1 MAWVLRPLDLILAA
15 CFGSNGRERLGRGR
29 RRRATA
35 GEESRGGAQGKP
47 AGAGQSRSSGGQNER
62 GFGLGAST
70 RDGELDWVD

>member
-1 MAWVLRPLDLILAA
+1 MLDLIWAA
-15 CFGSNGRERLGRGR
+15 SIGSDGQSHLGRGR

-47 AGAGQSRSSGGQNER
+47 AGAEQSRSSGGQNER